1 MVHCVNKRVT
11 VRSVPGNRIER
22 GKKSM
27 LEKYKTVYKGG
38 EGEIVEK
45 KSRFIATVRPVKTE
59 EEALAFINTGMPDTT
74 VMYILWERIGN
85 IPDAVMTENL
95 QVQRADRCWM

>member
-11 VRSVPGNRIER
+11 IRSVPGNRIER

-59 EEALAFINTGMPDTT
+59 EEALAFI
-74 VMYILWERIGN
+74 
-85 IPDAVMTENL
+85 
-95 QVQRADRCWM
+95 